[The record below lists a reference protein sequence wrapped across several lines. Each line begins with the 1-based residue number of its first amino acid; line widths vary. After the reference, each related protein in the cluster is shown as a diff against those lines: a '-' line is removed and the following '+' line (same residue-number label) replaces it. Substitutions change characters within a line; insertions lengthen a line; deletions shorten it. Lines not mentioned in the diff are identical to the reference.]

1 LAGSKPKQ
9 IKILDVES
17 GQIVRELSGHG
28 RGINDL
34 AISPLSTDYLV
45 SCAEDG
51 TIRIWNLSP
60 EYEEQPCVALLG
72 GGGHKQPILAIH
84 FHPSGRWL
92 LSGGID
98 TAVALWAVPPIEELE
113 DRRKTTND
121 PLIVYDPH
129 FFSDEVHSNYVDS
142 LAFYGDL
149 IISRAASDPK
159 IRKTINEILIWKID
173 GFESDDPAPLEPAIP
188 IVGKNTLSSF
198 PHEEGFRGFRR
209 IATLS
214 MPSTERFYQ
223 RFGLFHKPGKRPLLA
238 MGNHVSRFYFF
249 DLQKLEEGTDIR
261 EFKGKAK
268 RGGSRGGRAAYR
280 GTAAAISSTTT
291 TTSRSSEDVHMTGT
305 RK

>member
-1 LAGSKPKQ
+1 
-9 IKILDVES
+9 V
-17 GQIVRELSGHG
+17 
-28 RGINDL
+28 
-34 AISPLSTDYLV
+34 
-45 SCAEDG
+45 
-51 TIRIWNLSP
+51 
-60 EYEEQPCVALLG
+60 
-72 GGGHKQPILAIH
+72 
-84 FHPSGRWL
+84 PS
-92 LSGGID
+92 
-98 TAVALWAVPPIEELE
+98 IEELE
-113 DRRKTTND
+113 SRRKTTSD
-121 PLIVYDPH
+121 PLIVYYPH

-173 GFESDDPAPLEPAIP
+173 GFDSDDPAPLEPAIP

-223 RFGLFHKPGKRPLLA
+223 RFGLFHKPDKRPLLA

-261 EFKGKAK
+261 EYKGKAR
-268 RGGSRGGRAAYR
+268 RGGSRGGRGAYR
-280 GTAAAISSTTT
+280 GTAAAISSSTAAA
-291 TTSRSSEDVHMTGT
+291 SRSSEDVHMTGT
-305 RK
+305 GTRKCFWLVDIPRSSTSIQKFTHTVTLHKRTKLTSSKQPNHSQLPSLQSASSSWAIPFACVNPTTLSPRTRN